1 MGQELAYIL
10 IITLFLFLN
19 VLVVQKTRYE
29 ELISTVTCNFLW
41 SIGQEAYGAHLGE
54 GVISVKIDI

>member
-1 MGQELAYIL
+1 M
-10 IITLFLFLN
+10 
-19 VLVVQKTRYE
+19 QKTRYE

-54 GVISVKIDI
+54 GGISVKIDI